1 MAKKA
6 SLSEIMG
13 SVGAS
18 KQGSLELRHL
28 PQILGEGMPELP
40 RNEVGR
46 FRLVR
51 ALQQRFGDNF
61 RSLPGVSDLV
71 KQFDNEVELE
81 TKIARISQIKLSNFR
96 KVKHGNSK

>member
-1 MAKKA
+1 MSKKS

-18 KQGSLELRHL
+18 QAGNLNLSHL
-28 PQILGEGMPELP
+28 PKILGDAMPDLP

-46 FRLVR
+46 YRLVK

-61 RSLPGVSDLV
+61 RSLPGVSGLV
-71 KQFDNEVELE
+71 HQFDGEIELE
-81 TKIARISQIKLSNFR
+81 DKINRIR
-96 KVKHGNSK
+96 AVKMSSFKRNK